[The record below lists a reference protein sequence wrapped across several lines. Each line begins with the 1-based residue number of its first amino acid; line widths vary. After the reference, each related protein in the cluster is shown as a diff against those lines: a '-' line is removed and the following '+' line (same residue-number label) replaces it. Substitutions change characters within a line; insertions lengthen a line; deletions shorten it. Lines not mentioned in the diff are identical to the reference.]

1 VSRAANPVAVELL
14 IGLILLVSLLA
25 ATVAA
30 VPSLGSG
37 VWVSLG
43 LFAALAALIWR
54 ARHSIPS
61 RFGWPNRITLLRA
74 TLTAWLGVWVVDP
87 GWFVD
92 GSWTLVVASVGI
104 LLLDGL
110 DGYLARR
117 LDQSSRF
124 GARFDMEV
132 DAALILLLCVL
143 ILQSGRA
150 GPWVLL
156 IGLMRYAFVAAM
168 LVLPWLERPLPE
180 RLRRKVIC
188 VWQVASLIVA
198 FIPGLPGWFIVSAL
212 LAALILLIHSF
223 ALDTLWLYRHRPQN
237 SFIERSGQ

>member
-1 VSRAANPVAVELL
+1 VSRAANKVAVELF
-14 IGLILLVSLLA
+14 IGLLLLLALLA

-30 VPSLGSG
+30 VPVVMDGA
-37 VWVSLG
+37 WISLG
-43 LFAALAALIWR
+43 LFAGMAALIWR

-74 TLTAWLGVWVVDP
+74 ALTAWLGVWIVDP
-87 GWFVD
+87 AGLGE
-92 GSWTLVVASVGI
+92 GSWTIVIVSLSI
-104 LLLDGL
+104 LILDGL
-110 DGYLARR
+110 DGFLARR
-117 LDQSSRF
+117 LDQSSSF

-143 ILQSGRA
+143 ILQSDRA
-150 GPWVLL
+150 GPWILL

-168 LVLPWLERPLPE
+168 LVLPWLDRPLPE

-188 VWQVASLIVA
+188 VWQVASLLVA
-198 FIPGLPGWFIVSAL
+198 FVPGLPGWFIGSAL

>member
-87 GWFVD
+87 GLFVD